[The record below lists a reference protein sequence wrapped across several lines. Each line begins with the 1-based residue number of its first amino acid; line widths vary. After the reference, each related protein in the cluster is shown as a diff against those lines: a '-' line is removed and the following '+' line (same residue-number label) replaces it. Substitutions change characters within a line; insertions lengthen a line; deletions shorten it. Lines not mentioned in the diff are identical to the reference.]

1 MPSQTLTDTQRLAE
15 DVTTAIETHADELD
29 AGSRAALKSELRAG
43 EHWPAAGL
51 LVRLAGRRVA
61 RTIAAYAAA
70 EGALDAERADDV
82 EPRAQRD
89 AHALDLYT
97 QMKKVKGA
105 VDSLFGA
112 QMVRKLQLPAEL
124 PRDPAALAQAADH
137 TVDALK
143 KNRLPP
149 PQVEGVGKVDGAVW
163 TALLSAPLARLKSA
177 RAKVNQ
183 EDKELAAAL
192 HARDV
197 AVTAASEAIVEALQ
211 LARALAR
218 LADKDALFDGLRAT
232 VASTSAAS
240 DDEAPAEP
248 VNPAA
253 PTS

>member
-15 DVTTAIETHADELD
+15 DITTAIETHADELD

-43 EHWPAAGL
+43 EHWPSAAL
-51 LVRLAGRRVA
+51 LLRLAGRRVV
-61 RTIAAYAAA
+61 RTLAAYAAA
-70 EGALDAERADDV
+70 ESALDAERADDI
-82 EPRAQRD
+82 EPRARRD
-89 AHALDLYT
+89 AHAVELYA

-112 QMVRKLQLPAEL
+112 QMVRRLQLPAEL
-124 PRDPAALAQAADH
+124 PRDPAALAQSADH

-143 KNRLPP
+143 KHKLPP

-163 TALLSAPLARLKSA
+163 IGLLSTPLAQLKSA

-192 HARDV
+192 HVRDV
-197 AVTAASEAIVEALQ
+197 AAIAATEAMVEALQ
-211 LARALAR
+211 LARAVAR

-232 VASTSAAS
+232 AASTGAAAG
-240 DDEAPAEP
+240 EE
-248 VNPAA
+248 VPAA
-253 PTS
+253 PVAPTPPTD